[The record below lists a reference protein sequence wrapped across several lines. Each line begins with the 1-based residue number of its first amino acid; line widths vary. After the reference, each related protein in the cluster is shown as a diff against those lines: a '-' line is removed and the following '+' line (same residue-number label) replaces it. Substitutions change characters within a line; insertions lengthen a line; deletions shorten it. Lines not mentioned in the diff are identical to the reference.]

1 MDYKRDEVLN
11 DTIAHPELEQILQN
25 MFRSGEPSRYARVA
39 IMDEAIVIVMRKR
52 RRITMQEYKT
62 AIERYLAKIA

>member
-25 MFRSGEPSRYARVA
+25 MFRSGEPRRYARVA

-52 RRITMQEYKT
+52 RRITSLDKGTQPFVVCDG
-62 AIERYLAKIA
+62 

>member
-25 MFRSGEPSRYARVA
+25 IRCTG
-39 IMDEAIVIVMRKR
+39 
-52 RRITMQEYKT
+52 RI
-62 AIERYLAKIA
+62 

>member
-25 MFRSGEPSRYARVA
+25 MFRSGEPRRYARVA
-39 IMDEAIVIVMRKR
+39 IMDEAIVMRKR

>member
-25 MFRSGEPSRYARVA
+25 MFRSGEPRRYARVA

-52 RRITMQEYKT
+52 RRITMQ
-62 AIERYLAKIA
+62 

>member
-25 MFRSGEPSRYARVA
+25 MFRSVEPRRYARVA

>member
-1 MDYKRDEVLN
+1 
-11 DTIAHPELEQILQN
+11 
-25 MFRSGEPSRYARVA
+25 
-39 IMDEAIVIVMRKR
+39 MDESIGVVMRKR